1 VEEEVCDIVSD
12 LRLRWIFSVVASLIL
27 RVASVETDEASN
39 ESVIV
44 TSRRTEF
51 IIFVETEP
59 ER

>member
-1 VEEEVCDIVSD
+1 MCLDSIRQIHVEN
-12 LRLRWIFSVVASLIL
+12 LPVVASLIL